1 MKYNTITKQTAET
14 VPSGVYGGVDYHG
27 SPPDDV
33 AERAGWVD
41 VTPEIQTQIDA
52 DKAHLDA
59 EAAAAEKARINGLA
73 WKYGGLVGALS
84 AYLARVG
91 WTIPCEAEAV
101 TADLLQR
108 DLGGLLT
115 ADQKDAKSNVADTH
129 MMLREAGISNADIAA
144 IWERVKP

>member
-1 MKYNTITKQTAET
+1 MKYNKITKQTAET
-14 VPSGVYGGVDYHG
+14 VPGGVYGGVDYHG

-41 VTPEIQTQIDA
+41 VTPEIQAQIDA
-52 DKAHLDA
+52 DKAQLDV
-59 EAAAAEKARINGLA
+59 EAAAAEQARINGLA
-73 WKYGGLVGALS
+73 WKFGGLVGALA

-91 WTIPCEAEAV
+91 WAIPCEAETV

-108 DLGGLLT
+108 DLGGTLT
-115 ADQKDAKSNVADTH
+115 ADQKDAKANVADTY
-129 MMLREAGISNADIAA
+129 MMLSGAGLSNPDIAA